1 MTKSNFII
9 SLIIFGLIANSTALS
24 QNINLVEYNHITTG
38 AQQFEEY
45 GHLLKGK
52 RVAVVAN
59 QSSIVGEKHLID
71 FLLENEIKISKVFSP
86 EHGFRGTAGAGEK
99 VDSNIDS
106 KTGIQIVSLYGKHKK
121 PTADDLHDIDIVVF
135 DLQDVGVRFYTYIS
149 TLTYVMEA
157 CAENS
162 KPIIILDRPNP
173 NGFYVDGPMLQPEFK
188 SFVGLHP
195 VPIVY
200 GMTIGEYAK
209 MVNGEK
215 WLNEGI
221 ICNLTV
227 IELKNYNR
235 NMIVKLPIKPSP
247 NLPNWESVYL
257 YPSLCFFEGTVISA
271 GRGTEFPFQTYGHP
285 NIKYGSFTFTP
296 QPNAGS
302 KYPKLQGENCYGQNL
317 NGYAHNYKKNQAG
330 INLVW
335 LIESYNTLKR
345 DSIVVFNNYFNKLAG
360 NKELK
365 QQIIDGWS
373 EERIKESWQQG
384 LNDFKS
390 IRKKYL
396 IYN

>member
-1 MTKSNFII
+1 MIRNHFKIA
-9 SLIIFGLIANSTALS
+9 LIIVGFITSSLVFPQSI
-24 QNINLVEYNHITTG
+24 QLVEYNQITTG
-38 AQQFEEY
+38 AQQFEKY
-45 GHLLKGK
+45 APLIKGK
-52 RVAVVAN
+52 RIAVVAN

-71 FLLENEIKISKVFSP
+71 FLLENEINISKVFSP

-99 VDSNIDS
+99 VQSNIDS

-121 PTADDLHDIDIVVF
+121 PTMTDLQDIDIVLF

-157 CAENS
+157 CAENN

-173 NGFYVDGPMLQPEFK
+173 NGFYVDGPVLETEYK
-188 SFVGLHP
+188 SFVGMHP
-195 VPIVY
+195 VPVVY

-215 WLNEGI
+215 WLNDGI
-221 ICNLTV
+221 SCDLSI
-227 IELKNYNR
+227 IKLKNYKR
-235 NMIVKLPIKPSP
+235 NMLVKLPIKPSP
-247 NLPNWESVYL
+247 NLPNWESIYL

-271 GRGTEFPFQTYGHP
+271 GRGTDFPFQIYGHP
-285 NIKYGSFTFTP
+285 DLKLGSFNFTP
-296 QPNAGS
+296 TPNAGS
-302 KYPKLQGENCYGQNL
+302 KYPKLEGKHCNGQNL
-317 NGYAHNYKKNQAG
+317 SGYAHNFKNNNVG
-330 INLVW
+330 LNLSW
-335 LIESYNTLKR
+335 LIESHKTLNN
-345 DSIVVFNNYFNKLAG
+345 DSIVVFNNYFNTLAG

-373 EERIKESWQQG
+373 EEKIKESWQQG
-384 LNDFKS
+384 LNNFKA

>member
-1 MTKSNFII
+1 MKINFKLV
-9 SLIIFGLIANSTALS
+9 LIIFGLIANSIIFS
-24 QNINLVEYNHITTG
+24 QNINLVEYEAITTG
-38 AQQFEEY
+38 AQQLEKY
-45 GHLLKGK
+45 GQLIKGK
-52 RVAVVAN
+52 RIAIVAN
-59 QSSIVGEKHLID
+59 QSSIVGEKYLID
-71 FLLENEIKISKVFSP
+71 FLLEKEVIISKVFSP

-99 VDSNIDS
+99 VQSNIDS

-121 PTADDLHDIDIVVF
+121 PTITDLQDIDIVLF

-157 CAENS
+157 CAENN

-173 NGFYVDGPMLQPEFK
+173 NGFYVDGPVLETEYK
-188 SFVGLHP
+188 SFVGMHP
-195 VPIVY
+195 VPVVY

-215 WLNEGI
+215 WLNDGI
-221 ICNLTV
+221 SCDLSI
-227 IELKNYNR
+227 IKLKNYKR
-235 NMIVKLPIKPSP
+235 NMLVKLPIKPSP

-271 GRGTEFPFQTYGHP
+271 GRGTDFPFQIYGHP
-285 NIKYGSFTFTP
+285 DLKLGSFNFTP
-296 QPNAGS
+296 TPNVGS
-302 KYPKLQGENCYGQNL
+302 KYPKLEGKHCNGQNL
-317 NGYAHNYKKNQAG
+317 SGYAHNFKNNNVG
-330 INLVW
+330 LNLSW
-335 LIESYNTLKR
+335 LIETYKTLNN
-345 DSIVVFNNYFNKLAG
+345 DSIVMFNNYFNTLAG

-373 EERIKESWQQG
+373 EEKIKESWQQG
-384 LNDFKS
+384 LNDFKA

>member
-1 MTKSNFII
+1 MKINFKLV
-9 SLIIFGLIANSTALS
+9 LIIFGLIANSIIFS
-24 QNINLVEYNHITTG
+24 QNINLVEYEAITTG
-38 AQQFEEY
+38 TQQFEKY
-45 GHLLKGK
+45 GQLIKGK
-52 RVAVVAN
+52 RIAVVAN

-71 FLLENEIKISKVFSP
+71 FLLEKEVIISKVFSP

-99 VDSNIDS
+99 VQSNIDS

-121 PTADDLHDIDIVVF
+121 PTLTDLQDIDIVLF

-157 CAENS
+157 CAENN

-173 NGFYVDGPMLQPEFK
+173 NGFYVDGPVLETEYK
-188 SFVGLHP
+188 SFVGMHP
-195 VPIVY
+195 VPVVY

-215 WLNEGI
+215 WLNDGI
-221 ICNLTV
+221 SCDLSI
-227 IELKNYNR
+227 IKLKNYKR
-235 NMIVKLPIKPSP
+235 NMLVKLPIKPSP
-247 NLPNWESVYL
+247 NLPNWESIYL

-271 GRGTEFPFQTYGHP
+271 GRGTDFPFQIYGHP
-285 NIKYGSFTFTP
+285 DLKLGSFNFTP
-296 QPNAGS
+296 TPNGGS
-302 KYPKLQGENCYGQNL
+302 KYPKLEGKHCNGQNL
-317 NGYAHNYKKNQAG
+317 SGYAQNFKNNNVG
-330 INLVW
+330 LNLSW
-335 LIESYNTLKR
+335 LIETYKTLNN
-345 DSIVVFNNYFNKLAG
+345 DSIVVFNDYFNTLAG

-373 EERIKESWQQG
+373 EEKIKESWQQG
-384 LNDFKS
+384 LNDFKA

>member
-1 MTKSNFII
+1 MKINFKLV
-9 SLIIFGLIANSTALS
+9 LIIFGLIANSIIFS
-24 QNINLVEYNHITTG
+24 QNINLVEYEAITTG
-38 AQQFEEY
+38 AQQLEKY
-45 GHLLKGK
+45 GQLIKGK
-52 RVAVVAN
+52 RIAIVAN

-71 FLLENEIKISKVFSP
+71 FLLEKEVIISKVFSP

-99 VDSNIDS
+99 VQSNIDS

-121 PTADDLHDIDIVVF
+121 PTITDLQDIDIVLF

-157 CAENS
+157 CAENN

-173 NGFYVDGPMLQPEFK
+173 NGFYVDGPVLETEYK
-188 SFVGLHP
+188 SFVGMHP
-195 VPIVY
+195 VPVVY

-215 WLNEGI
+215 WLNDGI
-221 ICNLTV
+221 SCDLSI
-227 IELKNYNR
+227 IKLKNYKR
-235 NMIVKLPIKPSP
+235 NMLVKLPIKPSP

-271 GRGTEFPFQTYGHP
+271 GRGTDFPFQIYGHP
-285 NIKYGSFTFTP
+285 DLKLGSFNFTP
-296 QPNAGS
+296 TPNVGS
-302 KYPKLQGENCYGQNL
+302 KYPKLEGKHCNGQNL
-317 NGYAHNYKKNQAG
+317 SGYAHNFKNNNVG
-330 INLVW
+330 LNLSW
-335 LIESYNTLKR
+335 LIETYKTLNN
-345 DSIVVFNNYFNKLAG
+345 DSIVMFNNYFNTLAG

-373 EERIKESWQQG
+373 EEKIKESWQQG
-384 LNDFKS
+384 LNDFKA

>member
-1 MTKSNFII
+1 MTKANFII
-9 SLIIFGLIANSTALS
+9 TLIIIGLLTSSIVFS
-24 QNINLVEYNHITTG
+24 QNIQLVEYNQITTG
-38 AQQFEEY
+38 AQQFEKY
-45 GHLLKGK
+45 GQLIKGK
-52 RVAVVAN
+52 RIAIVAN

-71 FLLENEIKISKVFSP
+71 FLLEKEVIISKVFSP

-99 VDSNIDS
+99 VQSNIDS

-121 PTADDLHDIDIVVF
+121 PTITDLQDIDIVLF

-157 CAENS
+157 CAENN

-173 NGFYVDGPMLQPEFK
+173 NGFYVDGPVLETEYK
-188 SFVGLHP
+188 SFVGMHP
-195 VPIVY
+195 VPVVY

-215 WLNEGI
+215 WLNDGI
-221 ICNLTV
+221 SCDLSI
-227 IELKNYNR
+227 IKLKNYKR
-235 NMIVKLPIKPSP
+235 NMLVKLPIKPSP
-247 NLPNWESVYL
+247 NLPNWESIYL

-271 GRGTEFPFQTYGHP
+271 GRGTDFPFQIYGHP
-285 NIKYGSFTFTP
+285 DLKLGSFNFTP
-296 QPNAGS
+296 TPNAGS
-302 KYPKLQGENCYGQNL
+302 KYPKLEGKHCNGQNL
-317 NGYAHNYKKNQAG
+317 SGYAHNFKNNNVG
-330 INLVW
+330 LNLSW
-335 LIESYNTLKR
+335 LIESHKTLNN
-345 DSIVVFNNYFNKLAG
+345 DSIVVFNNYFNTLAG

-373 EERIKESWQQG
+373 EEKIKESWQQG
-384 LNDFKS
+384 LNNFKA